1 MRRVVEFVGKKQP
14 KFSSVQPSSVNI
26 DEMTTFIK
34 YTLVYSVSNTNYR
47 IVVSYSKSTNTMT
60 ILEEPFEVL
69 QTKPLIFESEKTEQ
83 GRTNY
88 FTNDVQTLTKYDT
101 NFNKMFT

>member
-1 MRRVVEFVGKKQP
+1 
-14 KFSSVQPSSVNI
+14 
-26 DEMTTFIK
+26 
-34 YTLVYSVSNTNYR
+34 
-47 IVVSYSKSTNTMT
+47 MT